1 MEHDYEEERLR
12 TSEINNTDKLLFNE
26 KYFITLK
33 ALFQN
38 KHIIFYLVMCILLTY
53 FRVLAKLVLPIKGE
67 EYFNW
72 KQTDIAK
79 LWVLSMI
86 TGAIPTMVV
95 ISILAKYV
103 NDFFLYLSSLI
114 TLLLCLLLMGLLPMF
129 KDYGKSA
136 VVMVYFAMS
145 LYLMSS
151 SIFHILSHSMLAKF
165 VPENVQ
171 SIMEGFRNALFEVA
185 VFFGGLSVMLPVNYL
200 SQTMFATAI
209 ITCVLTGCYI
219 AEKQVYRNTK
229 VIDVK
234 YNKIV
239 NK

>member
-1 MEHDYEEERLR
+1 
-12 TSEINNTDKLLFNE
+12 
-26 KYFITLK
+26 
-33 ALFQN
+33 
-38 KHIIFYLVMCILLTY
+38 
-53 FRVLAKLVLPIKGE
+53 
-67 EYFNW
+67 
-72 KQTDIAK
+72 
-79 LWVLSMI
+79 
-86 TGAIPTMVV
+86 
-95 ISILAKYV
+95 
-103 NDFFLYLSSLI
+103 
-114 TLLLCLLLMGLLPMF
+114 
-129 KDYGKSA
+129 
-136 VVMVYFAMS
+136 
-145 LYLMSS
+145 
-151 SIFHILSHSMLAKF
+151 MLAKF

-209 ITCVLTGCYI
+209 ITCVFTGWYI